1 MENLNEKAL
10 RSKIIFQGKV
20 LTLKCDTVALPNG
33 AEATREIVEHPGAVA
48 VVPFTDDGRIVFVKQ
63 YRYPVGRIMLE
74 IPAGKLDKGENPDD
88 GAKRELA
95 EETGY
100 IAGKLTKIT
109 SVFTTPGFTNEII
122 HIYIAEKLTF
132 AEMHPDEDEFLNV
145 ELYNKSQVKQMIAD
159 GRICDA
165 KSMVGLLLAGL

>member
-1 MENLNEKAL
+1 MEELNEKTL
-10 RSKIIFQGKV
+10 HSKIVFQGKV

-48 VVPFTDDGRIVFVKQ
+48 VVPFTDDGGIVLVKQ

-100 IAGKLTKIT
+100 IAGKLTKIA
-109 SVFTTPGFTNEII
+109 SVFTTPGFTNEMI
-122 HIYIAEKLTF
+122 HIYTAENLTF

-145 ELYNKSQVKQMIAD
+145 ELYNKLQVKQMIAD
-159 GRICDA
+159 GSICDA